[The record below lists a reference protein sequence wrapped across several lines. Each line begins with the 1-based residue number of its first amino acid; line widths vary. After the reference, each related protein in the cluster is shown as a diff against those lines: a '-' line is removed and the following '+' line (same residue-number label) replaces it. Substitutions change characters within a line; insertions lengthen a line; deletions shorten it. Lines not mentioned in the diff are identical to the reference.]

1 MSEPENT
8 PSSLPPPPPSSSPKT
23 AAVPLK
29 KETVRITLRGRPGA
43 GVTQP
48 RESTAP
54 ISPATGGIPASFN
67 TTSVVPMVS
76 KKSTA
81 PIQLPSAP
89 LPPPAPKSSTA
100 PVKLPAP
107 PMSPPSRK
115 TTSAIPV
122 ASSPPPAVPAPS
134 GAMPPPP
141 ARPLAPPSAPRP
153 PGVPGAPTAAR
164 PPGAPVAPSAPRPA
178 APPMAGL
185 PAATR
190 PLGLNPAAPPPRTE
204 TGAPTV
210 PLQKAAPGPRPPTV
224 PGAGTGPMVGG
235 GAGPA
240 SPLPKATVKLQPTQA
255 MQRPSISAPPSA
267 PVKRSAAA
275 DAEQFYEEKDPEA
288 GLVPLSVICFVLSAV
303 LMAVQMFGADAVK
316 SAEPNAESPIM
327 VPASG
332 KMPWENQ
339 NKSTGAWV
347 NSFSSQLMKIP

>member
-8 PSSLPPPPPSSSPKT
+8 PPTPPSGSTPKT

-48 RESTAP
+48 RESTSPIAP
-54 ISPATGGIPASFN
+54 TTGGIPASFN
-67 TTSVVPMVS
+67 TTSVVPMS
-76 KKSTA
+76 AKKSTA

-107 PMSPPSRK
+107 PMSPPSKK

-122 ASSPPPAVPAPS
+122 VSAPPPSAPAPT
-134 GAMPPPP
+134 GAMPPPV
-141 ARPLAPPSAPRP
+141 ARPLAPPTAPK
-153 PGVPGAPTAAR
+153 
-164 PPGAPVAPSAPRPA
+164 PPGAPVAPAAPRPA
-178 APPMAGL
+178 GPPVAGL

-190 PLGLNPAAPPPRTE
+190 PLAQNPAAPPAPRME

-210 PLQKAAPGPRPPTV
+210 PLQKPTPGPRPAA
-224 PGAGTGPMVGG
+224 PGAGTAPMAS
-235 GAGPA
+235 AGSA
-240 SPLPKATVKLQPTQA
+240 APLPKATVKLQPTQA
-255 MQRPSISAPPSA
+255 MQRPSVSAPPSA

-288 GLVPLSVICFVLSAV
+288 GLVPLSVICFVLSAI
-303 LMAVQMFGADAVK
+303 LMFIQIMGADAVWT
-316 SAEPNAESPIM
+316 AEPKTESSLK
-327 VPASG
+327 VPESG
-332 KMPWENQ
+332 KMAWEDQSKSGWQ
-339 NKSTGAWV
+339 N
-347 NSFSSQLMKIP
+347 NFSSRLMKIP

>member
-1 MSEPENT
+1 MSEPKNT
-8 PSSLPPPPPSSSPKT
+8 SPPPSGSTPKT

-48 RESTAP
+48 REATSP
-54 ISPATGGIPASFN
+54 VSPATGGIPASLN
-67 TTSVVPMVS
+67 TTSVVPMMA
-76 KKSTA
+76 KKATA

-89 LPPPAPKSSTA
+89 LPPPAPKSSTS

-107 PMSPPSRK
+107 PLSPPSKK

-122 ASSPPPAVPAPS
+122 ASSPPPAAPAPS
-134 GAMPPPP
+134 SSMPPPA
-141 ARPLAPPSAPRP
+141 ARPTAPPVAPKP
-153 PGVPGAPTAAR
+153 PGAPTA
-164 PPGAPVAPSAPRPA
+164 PRPT

-190 PLGLNPAAPPPRTE
+190 PLSQNPAAPPPRTE

-210 PLQKAAPGPRPPTV
+210 QLQKPTPGAPRP
-224 PGAGTGPMVGG
+224 PGAGTGPMTGG
-235 GAGPA
+235 PTA
-240 SPLPKATVKLQPTQA
+240 PLPKATVKLQPTQA

-288 GLVPLSVICFVLSAV
+288 GLVPLSVICFLLSAV
-303 LMAVQMFGADAVK
+303 LMVVQMFGADAVK
-316 SAEPNAESPIM
+316 SDPTGESPIM
-327 VPASG
+327 VPIASQQA
-332 KMPWENQ
+332 WESRSAITGVWT
-339 NKSTGAWV
+339 NKFKDT
-347 NSFSSQLMKIP
+347 LLPIP

>member
-8 PSSLPPPPPSSSPKT
+8 SPPTPPSSSTPKT

-29 KETVRITLRGRPGA
+29 KETVRITLRGRPGS

-48 RESTAP
+48 RESTSPVSP
-54 ISPATGGIPASFN
+54 ISGGIPASFN

-122 ASSPPPAVPAPS
+122 SSSPPPAAPAPS
-134 GAMPPPP
+134 GAMPPPV
-141 ARPLAPPSAPRP
+141 ARPLGP
-153 PGVPGAPTAAR
+153 PTAPR
-164 PPGAPVAPSAPRPA
+164 PPGAPVAPMAPRPS

-190 PLGLNPAAPPPRTE
+190 PLAQNPAAPPPRTE

-210 PLQKAAPGPRPPTV
+210 PLQKPTAGPRPPSA

-235 GAGPA
+235 GVGPVT
-240 SPLPKATVKLQPTQA
+240 PLPKATVKLQATQA

-288 GLVPLSVICFVLSAV
+288 GLVPLSVICFVLSAI
-303 LMAVQMFGADAVK
+303 LMAIQMFGADAVK
-316 SAEPNAESPIM
+316 HSDPNTESAIM
-327 VPASG
+327 VPEKGKQDWETVSASG
-332 KMPWENQ
+332 TWSNEKFKNQ
-339 NKSTGAWV
+339 LLA
-347 NSFSSQLMKIP
+347 IP

>member
-8 PSSLPPPPPSSSPKT
+8 PPPTPPSGSTPKT

-43 GVTQP
+43 GLTQP
-48 RESTAP
+48 RESTSP

-89 LPPPAPKSSTA
+89 LPPPAPKSSTS

-115 TTSAIPV
+115 TTSAVPV
-122 ASSPPPAVPAPS
+122 ASSPPPTAPSPS
-134 GAMPPPP
+134 GAMPPPM
-141 ARPLAPPSAPRP
+141 ARPLAPPTAPK
-153 PGVPGAPTAAR
+153 
-164 PPGAPVAPSAPRPA
+164 PPGAPAAPAAPRPS

-190 PLGLNPAAPPPRTE
+190 PLAQNPAAPPPRTE

-210 PLQKAAPGPRPPTV
+210 PLQKTAGPRPPSA

-235 GAGPA
+235 GVGAA

-303 LMAVQMFGADAVK
+303 LMVVQMFGADAIK
-316 SAEPNAESPIM
+316 SDPVGESPIM
-327 VPASG
+327 VPSDN
-332 KMPWENQ
+332 KQNWETH
-339 NKSTGAWV
+339 SLTGAWS
-347 NSFSSQLMKIP
+347 NEKFKAELLPIP

>member
-8 PSSLPPPPPSSSPKT
+8 QPPTPPSGSTPKT

-48 RESTAP
+48 RESTSP
-54 ISPATGGIPASFN
+54 VSPATGGIPASFN

-122 ASSPPPAVPAPS
+122 ASSPPPAAPAPS
-134 GAMPPPP
+134 SAMPPPV
-141 ARPLAPPSAPRP
+141 ARPLAPPTAPK
-153 PGVPGAPTAAR
+153 
-164 PPGAPVAPSAPRPA
+164 PPGAPVAPAAPRPSS
-178 APPMAGL
+178 PPMAGL

-190 PLGLNPAAPPPRTE
+190 PLAQNPAAPPPRTE

-210 PLQKAAPGPRPPTV
+210 PLQKPTAGPRPPSA

-235 GAGPA
+235 GVGAA

-303 LMAVQMFGADAVK
+303 LMVVQMFGADAINH
-316 SAEPNAESPIM
+316 AELNTESPIM
-327 VPASG
+327 VPEKG
-332 KMPWENQ
+332 KQEWETVSAAGVWSNERF
-339 NKSTGAWV
+339 K
-347 NSFSSQLMKIP
+347 SQLMAIP